1 MDDESYFTVDG
12 SNCYGNDSFH
22 SYEGLEAS
30 EEVKYRF
37 VSKFPAK
44 VMVWIAISAKGISDP
59 LIMKSGNAINAQ
71 TYIDECLSERLT
83 KFLAKY
89 HSNGNYIFWPD
100 LASSHY
106 AKATQAAYE
115 RLNIKV
121 VPKSMNPPNV
131 PQVCPIENFWSILKR
146 KVYSNGYIAEKN

>member
-22 SYEGLEAS
+22 SYEGLEAP
-30 EEVKYRF
+30 EEVKYKF

-59 LIMKSGNAINAQ
+59 LIMKFGNAINAQ
-71 TYIDECLSERLT
+71 TYIDECLSKRLT

-89 HSNGNYIFWPD
+89 HSDGNYIFWPD
-100 LASSHY
+100 LASSLRECDTSGIRAPQHQSCSQ
-106 AKATQAAYE
+106 KYE
-115 RLNIKV
+115 SSKCA
-121 VPKSMNPPNV
+121 S
-131 PQVCPIENFWSILKR
+131 SAS
-146 KVYSNGYIAEKN
+146 Y